1 MLESILKKWEPS
13 YFALHMHDTFGMAA
27 AIIKTGMEFGITR
40 FDSSTGGMGG
50 CPYAEGATGNIASEK
65 VVALCESLGIETGIN
80 KSKLD
85 EASNLIQSI
94 VAKESLT
101 HAEN

>member
-1 MLESILKKWEPS
+1 
-13 YFALHMHDTFGMAA
+13 
-27 AIIKTGMEFGITR
+27 MEFDIAT
-40 FDSSTGGMGG
+40 FDSSAGGMGG

-101 HAEN
+101 HAKN